1 LTARPVLVVHVSQLD
16 PSFPAAMPKMT
27 MRVIAFILATVACA
41 DAYQVPNNP
50 HDGLSQQEA
59 EADSLQSLVT
69 LLMAL
74 HPASAFNCIPAG
86 IRTPARSPSS
96 PAARAS
102 VYMGKREAFGVDKR
116 EANRIFCVQKAKF
129 RAENQAVDEIDQG
142 DIVTSEESI
151 KADDARQRAFNE
163 LVLGID
169 PEEEFEHEG
178 LPWEYE
184 DEEAM
189 KDAER

>member
-1 LTARPVLVVHVSQLD
+1 
-16 PSFPAAMPKMT
+16 MT
-27 MRVIAFILATVACA
+27 MRVIAFLLATVTCA
-41 DAYQVPNNP
+41 HAYQVPNTP
-50 HDGLSQQEA
+50 LSQQEA
-59 EADSLQSLVT
+59 EADSLQPLVT

-74 HPASAFNCIPAG
+74 HPASAFNGMPTG
-86 IRTPARSPSS
+86 MRTPALSPSR

-102 VYMGKREAFGVDKR
+102 SIDMRKRNEFGLAKKN
-116 EANRIFCVQKAKF
+116 ANRIFCVQKAKF

-169 PEEEFEHEG
+169 REEEFEHEG